1 MSFEEQLSKELEG
14 PLNFKKQDVE
24 AEKPI
29 TKDNFPQVIKFANL
43 IRKKYG
49 DLVKCVLIF
58 GSAAKGQM
66 KKGSDIDTWVILD
79 DTATKSSD
87 DLEKIKVQ
95 LQLSSSQ
102 IEDIHVQTT
111 NLTDFWQWIKMGS
124 PELFNYLRAGLVIY
138 DTGFIKPVQRMLK
151 AGLLPPSD
159 ETVQIKLKSSEAHLK
174 KIELTFRAMVF
185 DLRYAATDACQ
196 CAAMYFYK
204 ETPDQKK
211 IPELL
216 QKLVKEKKLEPEY
229 IDKFKK
235 LDKMWKDIDHKV
247 VEKVTPDYLK
257 KAMELS
263 SDIVERMKKLL
274 PKKLTEEE

>member
-1 MSFEEQLSKELEG
+1 MSFEEELSKELES
-14 PLNFKKQDVE
+14 PLTLKKEDMD
-24 AEKPI
+24 AKKPI
-29 TKDNFPQVIKFANL
+29 TKDNFPQVISFANY

-102 IEDIHVQTT
+102 FKDIHVQAT

-159 ETVQIKLKSSEAHLK
+159 ETVEIKLKSAQAHIK

-196 CAAMYFYK
+196 CVAMYYYK

-211 IPELL
+211 IPDILE
-216 QKLVKEKKLEPEY
+216 KLVKEKKLEPEY
-229 IDKFKK
+229 IDKFKE
-235 LDKMWKDIDHKV
+235 LDKMWKDIDHKI
-247 VEKVTPDYLK
+247 VENVTPDYLK

-263 SDIVERMKKLL
+263 SEIIEKMKGLL
-274 PKKLTEEE
+274 PKELTELE